1 MRTRPGPTRPCG
13 CLGNGLPQDASRTRD
28 QAANAVSRVVTTND
42 EVPTLHE
49 FCDQPCSGR
58 RVLLGI
64 PSKAKTHSGAVEE
77 RGVRHDA

>member
-1 MRTRPGPTRPCG
+1 
-13 CLGNGLPQDASRTRD
+13 
-28 QAANAVSRVVTTND
+28 VTTND